1 MLGMK
6 RSEGGR
12 SGGREGGRLEGG
24 LAVGRARRT
33 GEGALWEPL
42 SHLVYPAASQPAPRG
57 GGAVPTGVEHKR
69 LPRAGRGGR
78 SLQSWEPAEV
88 LGLGPV
94 ISVSS
99 AQLPLGLRTAC
110 GQSTAVPLLFCE
122 SFPVWRV
129 LDW

>member
-1 MLGMK
+1 M
-6 RSEGGR
+6 
-12 SGGREGGRLEGG
+12 
-24 LAVGRARRT
+24 
-33 GEGALWEPL
+33 
-42 SHLVYPAASQPAPRG
+42 
-57 GGAVPTGVEHKR
+57 PTGVEHKR
-69 LPRAGRGGR
+69 LPRAGGGALVAELGACR
-78 SLQSWEPAEV
+78 SLGTRSS
-88 LGLGPV
+88 

>member
-1 MLGMK
+1 M
-6 RSEGGR
+6 
-12 SGGREGGRLEGG
+12 
-24 LAVGRARRT
+24 
-33 GEGALWEPL
+33 GALEPPGL
-42 SHLVYPAASQPAPRG
+42 PCSQPAGTAWRRG
-57 GGAVPTGVEHKR
+57 CAYGSGAQE
-69 LPRAGRGGR
+69 AAQGRQGGR

>member
-69 LPRAGRGGR
+69 LPRAGRGGAR
-78 SLQSWEPAEV
+78 CRAGSLQKSWDSVQSSLYPQRSSLWGCGLPAASP
-88 LGLGPV
+88 LLCLC
-94 ISVSS
+94 SS
-99 AQLPLGLRTAC
+99 ASPS
-110 GQSTAVPLLFCE
+110 QSGG
-122 SFPVWRV
+122 S
-129 LDW
+129 